1 MMKQQAVQKQQA
13 RILPQ
18 QIQLLNIFHLTSME
32 LEQRIRQELEEN
44 PLLEEIPD
52 EDKDELK
59 DDGPQDFADWDEYGY
74 DDIPDYKTEYANFFA
89 DQQMPDRPLAQGADF
104 RAQLKIQL
112 RMLLHTEKEQKLADF
127 LVDSLNEA
135 GMLEQDLSAVAEDF
149 SFSQGSW
156 VETEELE
163 AVLKVVQSLDP
174 PGLGARN
181 IRECLLLQLARKPS
195 QDPQVAIATKMIRD
209 HYEALNNRQIEKI
222 IQTLDISEQDFQEAL
237 QCIAGLQLRP
247 LDDDQGF
254 VPGSQQIN
262 PDFIISWE
270 DEQVRVSL
278 TRQRSLQINRSWM
291 DSVKQQCH
299 EKDRATNTY
308 LKSKLQSAEWF
319 ISSLQQREQSMLAIM
334 HAIVNWQK
342 SYFEEGDPLLLK
354 PMILKNIEEKTGL
367 DMSTVSRITSN
378 KYAATPFGNILLKDL
393 FTEGLE
399 TSSGESISSRVI
411 QETLREVVEKE
422 NKQQPFTD
430 HELVN
435 ILNSKG
441 FRIARRTIA
450 KYRDM
455 LKIPAAK
462 LRALWKSHS
471 TK

>member
-1 MMKQQAVQKQQA
+1 MIKQQAVQKQQA

-32 LEQRIRQELEEN
+32 LEQRIQQELEEN
-44 PLLEEIPD
+44 PLLEELQE
-52 EDKDELK
+52 EDKDELQA
-59 DDGPQDFADWDEYGY
+59 DGPQDFADWDEYGY
-74 DDIPDYKTEYANFFA
+74 DDIPDYKTEYANFFS

-104 RAQLKIQL
+104 RGQLKVQL
-112 RMLLHTEKEQKLADF
+112 QMLLHTEKEQKLAAF
-127 LVDSLNEA
+127 LVDSLNDA
-135 GMLEQDLSAVAEDF
+135 GMLDQELSSVAEDF

-181 IRECLLLQLARKPS
+181 IRECLLLQLERKPV
-195 QDPQVAIATKMIRD
+195 DDHTVAIATRMIRD

-222 IQTLDISEQDFQEAL
+222 MQALGIDEQAFHEAL
-237 QCIAGLQLRP
+237 QCIATLQMRP

-254 VPGSQQIN
+254 VAGSQQIN
-262 PDFIISWE
+262 PDFVISWE
-270 DEQVRVSL
+270 DDQVKVSL

-334 HAIVNWQK
+334 HAIVNWQQA
-342 SYFEEGDPLLLK
+342 YFEEGDPLLLK
-354 PMILKNIEEKTGL
+354 PMILKNIAEKTGL
-367 DMSTVSRITSN
+367 DMSTISRITSN

-399 TSSGESISSRVI
+399 TSNGESISSRVI

-422 NKQQPFTD
+422 DKQQPFTD
-430 HELVN
+430 HELVD
-435 ILNSKG
+435 ILNNRG

-462 LRALWKSHS
+462 LRALWKSNS

>member
-32 LEQRIRQELEEN
+32 LEQRIQQELEEN
-44 PLLEEIPD
+44 PLLEELNE
-52 EDKDELK
+52 EDKDELQS
-59 DDGPQDFADWDEYGY
+59 DGPQDFADWEEYGY
-74 DDIPDYKTEYANFFA
+74 DDIPDYKTEYANFFS

-104 RAQLKIQL
+104 RAQLKVQL
-112 RMLLHTEKEQKLADF
+112 QMLLQTEKEKKLAAF
-127 LVDSLNEA
+127 IVDSLNDA
-135 GMLEQDLSAVAEDF
+135 GMLDQDLSSVAEDF

-181 IRECLLLQLARKPS
+181 IRECLLLQLERKPS
-195 QDPQVAIATKMIRD
+195 QDMHVAIAIRMIRD
-209 HYEALNNRQIEKI
+209 HYDALNNRQIEKI
-222 IQTLDISEQDFQEAL
+222 MQALDIDEQAFHDAL
-237 QCIAGLQLRP
+237 HCIASLQLRP
-247 LDDDQGF
+247 LEDDQGF
-254 VPGSQQIN
+254 VAGSQQIN
-262 PDFIISWE
+262 PEFIISWE
-270 DEQVRVSL
+270 DEHIKVSL
-278 TRQRSLQINRSWM
+278 TRQKSLQINRGWM
-291 DSVKQQCH
+291 ETVRQQCH

-319 ISSLQQREQSMLAIM
+319 ISSLQQREHSMLAIM

-342 SYFEEGDPLLLK
+342 DYFQEGDPLMLK
-354 PMILKNIEEKTGL
+354 PMILKNIAEKTGL
-367 DMSTVSRITSN
+367 DMSTISRITSN

-399 TSSGESISSRVI
+399 SSSGESISSRVI
-411 QETLREVVEKE
+411 QETLREVVDKE
-422 NKQQPFTD
+422 DKHQPFTD
-430 HELVN
+430 HELVD
-435 ILNSKG
+435 ILNNKG

-462 LRALWKSHS
+462 LRALWKSNP